1 LDRSIHHVILKLDHD
16 EQVQKNR
23 ERFHNKSG
31 SARLFM
37 GLQHGVQYNE
47 IQKTQKHFQT
57 GLLEEGR
64 SRFDIITNK
73 RMVQAAR
80 EWET

>member
-1 LDRSIHHVILKLDHD
+1 
-16 EQVQKNR
+16 
-23 ERFHNKSG
+23 
-31 SARLFM
+31 M